1 MAFSKPDFDAYLRR
15 FSLSESALALIHQ
28 TAQSVSRDVGT
39 TSFPSVVTEMQSDKM
54 GVSVNTESRTGEL
67 AYALHLEFDD
77 RVSAFYEQLPP
88 VDCRRVDRRGKS
100 VLRSY
105 HADFL
110 VLHDEGPFVIG
121 VKTEDGANELIQK
134 YPTDWIRRK
143 GRVVDLPAERTFA
156 EIGLPHH
163 VVLNTDLP
171 QIRVSNLRTLLKVR
185 ALTSVVDEAFEN
197 TILERLDK
205 PSVITISDLLGS
217 LDMKDATPILR
228 LILARKIFA
237 RLDDQLLTQPQSCW
251 ISTHALLLQT
261 ITLRATPAQMHGQ
274 ITACTEEVPRK
285 VDAQEALRRMDVLKE
300 GTITRTVQRWRATI
314 RAQTGKSLFQALLP
328 KTALRGNRRPKRP
341 SRALEFA
348 KASILRNWASPER
361 LSVHNA
367 HAKYRNEAKK
377 EHPRTAPVSRTTFY
391 ALAKALTHE
400 AAKDRGGLR
409 EANAT
414 APPSDVKDRALPP
427 TRPFE
432 MGSVDHSLAK
442 IYCIVFQ
449 TPDYAYVAR
458 PWLTVL
464 RDVYTGEP
472 LAGWVSFT
480 KPSRHS
486 VAMVIRACVRRH
498 GRLPETIVCD
508 RGSDFRS
515 VYLSS
520 LCAHLGVHLSFH
532 PTAHSRYGSDIERFF
547 GLFKSRWLDMRPG
560 NRTDVKSL
568 RFISGTHH
576 PRNFVCLKL
585 FDLLREYDDF
595 ANWLTAVEPNTR
607 GCTPESLRREGLAHF
622 PFSGVMVNY
631 DDAFVIATAVE
642 GKKPLSVDPS
652 RGIKSGD
659 NHYWHPVLS
668 GLAGRK
674 KSVDVRIDPE
684 DYSRI
689 YARVGNTWVTCLST
703 RSRLLESTDLLARTS
718 ASILMIDGRKAL
730 QRVKEDAGEELVEL
744 IREADARVLD
754 PLTTEPDSSL
764 PEPDPADLWA
774 QARGQH
780 VNTVIT
786 SQWG

>member
-1 MAFSKPDFDAYLRR
+1 MAFSKPNFDAYLRR
-15 FSLSESALALIHQ
+15 FSLSDSALALIHQ

-77 RVSAFYEQLPP
+77 RVCAFYEQLPP

-185 ALTSVVDEAFEN
+185 ALTSAVDEALEN

-205 PSVITISDLLGS
+205 PSVITIGDLLDS
-217 LDMKDATPILR
+217 LNMKDVTPVLR

-237 RLDDQLLTQPQSCW
+237 RMDDQLLTQPQSCW
-251 ISTHALLLQT
+251 VSTHALLLQA
-261 ITLRATPAQMHGQ
+261 ITLCGASAQMHGQ
-274 ITACTEEVPRK
+274 VTACTEEVPRK
-285 VDAQEALRRMDVLKE
+285 IDAQEALRRMDLLKE
-300 GTITRTVQRWRATI
+300 GQITRTIQRWRAMV
-314 RAQTGKSLFQALLP
+314 RAQTGKNMFQALLP

-341 SRALEFA
+341 SQALEFA
-348 KASILRNWASPER
+348 RASILQNWASPER
-361 LSVHNA
+361 MSIHNA
-367 HAKYRNEAKK
+367 YATYRTDAKK
-377 EHPRTAPVSRTTFY
+377 EHPRTAHVSRTTFY
-391 ALAKALTHE
+391 ALAKKLAPE
-400 AAKDRGGLR
+400 VAKERGGLR
-409 EANAT
+409 EANAA
-414 APPSDVKDRALPP
+414 APPSDVKDRALTP

-432 MGSVDHSLAK
+432 VASVDHSLAK
-442 IYCIVFQ
+442 IYCIVLQ

-472 LAGWVSFT
+472 LARWVSFSS
-480 KPSRHS
+480 PSRRS
-486 VAMVIRACVRRH
+486 VSMVIRACVRRH

-576 PRNFVCLKL
+576 PRKFACLKL

-595 ANWLTAVEPNTR
+595 ANWLTTVEPNTR
-607 GCTPESLRREGLAHF
+607 GCTPESLRREGLARF
-622 PFSGVMVNY
+622 PFSGVKVNY

-642 GKKPLSVDPS
+642 VSKPLSVDPS
-652 RGIKSGD
+652 RGIKRG
-659 NHYWHPVLS
+659 NHHYWHPALNGVT
-668 GLAGRK
+668 ARK

-689 YARVGNTWVTCLST
+689 YARVGHTWVTCLST
-703 RSRLLESTDLLARTS
+703 QSRFMASADALARTS
-718 ASILMIDGRKAL
+718 ASILQIDGRKVLERA
-730 QRVKEDAGEELVEL
+730 KEDAGEELIEL
-744 IREADARVLD
+744 IRQADARVLD
-754 PLTTEPDSSL
+754 PLKTEPD
-764 PEPDPADLWA
+764 PTFPAPDPVDLWA

-780 VNTVIT
+780 INTVIT